1 MVELLNEVFSFFDS
15 LLDKYGA
22 EKIRTIGDSYMVA
35 SGVPRGRPDHAQA
48 LARMALEMRDHISTH
63 TFYNSQ
69 RVSFRIGINSGS
81 MIAGVIGRR
90 KFVYDVWGDAV
101 NIASRMESH
110 GLGGEVQITQ
120 ATYELIKNEFVCEP
134 RGTVNVKGK
143 GEMEVWLV
151 MSAKHKAPP
160 T

>member
-1 MVELLNEVFSFFDS
+1 
-15 LLDKYGA
+15 
-22 EKIRTIGDSYMVA
+22 
-35 SGVPRGRPDHAQA
+35 
-48 LARMALEMRDHISTH
+48 MALEMRDYVAEHQFH
-63 TFYNSQ
+63 NGR

-81 MIAGVIGRR
+81 MIGGVIGRR

-110 GLGGEVQITQ
+110 GLGGAVQITQ
-120 ATYELIKNEFVCEP
+120 ATYELIKDEFICEP

-151 MSAKHKAPP
+151 KSAK
-160 T
+160 